1 MNVVTLM
8 GRTTADIEVK
18 MTPSNKSVAKFN
30 LAVPSNFKRDETNF
44 ITIVAWGKT
53 AELLGTHVK
62 KGQQIA
68 IVGELT
74 ARNYEDKQGNK
85 RTAYEVVASSFYFC
99 GSKSD
104 NSQNATASYIPE
116 AYTKPTYEEIKQDD
130 DLPF

>member
-1 MNVVTLM
+1 MNVITLM
-8 GRTTADIEVK
+8 GRTTTDIEVK
-18 MTPSNKSVAKFN
+18 MTQSNKSVAQFS
-30 LAVPSNFKRDETNF
+30 LAVPSNFKREETNF
-44 ITIVAWGKT
+44 IPVVAWGKT

-74 ARNYEDKQGNK
+74 ARKYEDKQGNK
-85 RTAYEVVASSFYFC
+85 RVAYEVVASSFDFC

-104 NSQNATASYIPE
+104 NSQASYIPD
-116 AYTKPTYEEIKQDD
+116 AYTKPSYEEIKQDD